1 MCLMLT
7 IGCLYQWIKSKKP
20 ATNLFLIEVGIIEI
34 KYTKLYTTIENVFYC
49 ANKTSW
55 GKDFAISIEV
65 YHMYLI
71 RLMYVELSLVLA
83 NTRIHIVHHTYRTY
97 LKIVCI
103 NVLYPMY
110 SNRLGHVNKTLT
122 HARLTDYPLPSAN
135 RKIPHAESLQTVYL
149 YRQYVQASGLPQF
162 ASPPGGECTYYVCS
176 CNYLTRIICNV
187 AFHILSVSMEKIKK
201 RNCSYS
207 ICVKPTLTLPVR
219 NTNSATKSVLKRNVS
234 HILVQIPVRYILS
247 KMSEPGKESQPSIV
261 MIAGEYLR
269 FMCFALVIC
278 TLLNASEYI
287 RNICITV
294 ATGAQI
300 VWYRL
305 SICRKHYLSP
315 SSHSYKL
322 AICLMS
328 NRCDGSNRY
337 GE

>member
-7 IGCLYQWIKSKKP
+7 IGCLYHWIKSKKP
-20 ATNLFLIEVGIIEI
+20 ATNLYLIEVGIIEI
-34 KYTKLYTTIENVFYC
+34 KYTKLYTPIENVFYC

-65 YHMYLI
+65 YYMSLI

-83 NTRIHIVHHTYRTY
+83 NTRIHIVHRTYRTY

-122 HARLTDYPLPSAN
+122 HARLTDYPPPSAN
-135 RKIPHAESLQTVYL
+135 RKIPHAESLQTVYV
-149 YRQYVQASGLPQF
+149 YRQYVQASVLPQF

-176 CNYLTRIICNV
+176 SNYLTRIIFSV
-187 AFHILSVSMEKIKK
+187 AFRILSVSMEKIRK
-201 RNCSYS
+201 RNCFHS
-207 ICVKPTLTLPVR
+207 ICAKPTLILPVR
-219 NTNSATKSVLKRNVS
+219 NTNSATKFVLKRNVS

-247 KMSEPGKESQPSIV
+247 KMSEPGEESQPSIV
-261 MIAGEYLR
+261 MSAGEYQR
-269 FMCFALVIC
+269 FMCTALVIC

-287 RNICITV
+287 CYICITV

-300 VWYRL
+300 VLYRL
-305 SICRKHYLSP
+305 SICRKLYLSP
-315 SSHSYKL
+315 SSHSCKL
-322 AICLMS
+322 AICIMS
-328 NRCDGSNRY
+328 YRCDGSNLY